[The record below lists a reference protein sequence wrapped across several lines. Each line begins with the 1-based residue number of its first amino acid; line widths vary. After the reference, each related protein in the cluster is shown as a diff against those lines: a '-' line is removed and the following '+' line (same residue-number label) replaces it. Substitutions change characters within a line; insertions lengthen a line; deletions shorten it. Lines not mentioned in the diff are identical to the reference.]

1 MGVKMNSLMPKKS
14 EILQRFEIDKK
25 TSFFSIK
32 EMALDIKSSSIKRL
46 VRDDIRTLLL
56 TLPARTEPLLLG
68 QPELVRFFMYW
79 HVNSKGLAGLD
90 STY

>member
-32 EMALDIKSSSIKRL
+32 EMALPRS
-46 VRDDIRTLLL
+46 
-56 TLPARTEPLLLG
+56 EPLMSDG
-68 QPELVRFFMYW
+68 RRCFMT
-79 HVNSKGLAGLD
+79 HVKFSRQ
-90 STY
+90 TM

>member
-32 EMALDIKSSSIKRL
+32 EMALIHCCD
-46 VRDDIRTLLL
+46 
-56 TLPARTEPLLLG
+56 
-68 QPELVRFFMYW
+68 
-79 HVNSKGLAGLD
+79 
-90 STY
+90 

>member
-32 EMALDIKSSSIKRL
+32 EMALLWIRYGL
-46 VRDDIRTLLL
+46 GWPERDF
-56 TLPARTEPLLLG
+56 G
-68 QPELVRFFMYW
+68 VVGELCHVGAHFEDLDALIFMALSDFIGFFLR
-79 HVNSKGLAGLD
+79 H
-90 STY
+90 